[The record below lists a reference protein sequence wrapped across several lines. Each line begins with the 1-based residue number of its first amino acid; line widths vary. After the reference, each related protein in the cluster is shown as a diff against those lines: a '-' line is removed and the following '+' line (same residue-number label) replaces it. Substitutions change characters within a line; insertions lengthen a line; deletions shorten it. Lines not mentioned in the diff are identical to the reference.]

1 MQFRLIRLLSLVAAV
16 LLGLLALAAP
26 ASAGGRLPSDGEDPA
41 ADELTISVTLVDRAA
56 TSEEFPG
63 GTPIEGVTLEVLTP
77 DGEPV
82 GEAETDAEGVA
93 AVVIPGGGTY
103 DVRLDEDTLPE
114 GTELSDPEQV
124 TLTDVAVLGFDKA
137 VQFPIG
143 LQEGAGGIDLQR
155 VLSLVLSGL
164 KFGLIIA
171 LASLGLSLIFGTTGL
186 TNFAHGELI
195 TLGAMLTY
203 AFNVGLGLSL
213 FLAIPVAV
221 LVMMAFGWGQDV
233 GFWRPLRKRGTGNI
247 ALMIVSI
254 GVAIF
259 LRNLYLYVYGGTNR
273 NYGAYV
279 TQPPWTWGP
288 ISITPK
294 EIIIMVIAAVVLVVV
309 SLALSR
315 TRLGKATRAVADN
328 PALASS
334 SGINV
339 NTVITLVWVMGTGLA
354 GLAGSLLGLNQGS
367 EYQMGI
373 KILLLVFAAVTLG
386 GLGTIWGAMAGS
398 IIVGLL
404 TEVSTLFIPGELKY
418 LGAMLILIL
427 VLVFKPQ
434 GLFGRRERV
443 G

>member
-1 MQFRLIRLLSLVAAV
+1 VHVRLIRLL
-16 LLGLLALAAP
+16 GLLAAALVGFVALAAP
-26 ASAGGRLPSDGEDPA
+26 AAGAGQLGADGEDPA
-41 ADELTISVTLVDRAA
+41 GDELTISVKLVDRAA
-56 TSEEFPG
+56 KTEEYPQ
-63 GTPIEGVTLEVLTP
+63 GTPIEGVTLEVLA
-77 DGEPV
+77 DGEQV
-82 GEAETDAEGVA
+82 GEATTDAEGVA
-93 AVVIPGGGTY
+93 AVAIPGGGKY
-103 DVRLDEDTLPE
+103 DVRLDEDTLPD
-114 GTELSDPEQV
+114 GTELSNPDQV
-124 TLTDVAVLGFDKA
+124 SLEGVNVLGFSTT

-143 LQEGAGGIDLQR
+143 LQEGAGGLDLER
-155 VLSLVLSGL
+155 ILGLLISGL

-171 LASLGLSLIFGTTGL
+171 LASLGLSLVFGTTGL

-195 TLGAMLTY
+195 TLGAMLTFG
-203 AFNVGLGLSL
+203 FNSGIGMSL
-213 FLAIPVAV
+213 FLALPLAV
-221 LVMMAFGWGQDV
+221 LVMMAFGWAQDV

-254 GVAIF
+254 GMAIF

-273 NYGAYV
+273 NYAQYA
-279 TQPPWTWGP
+279 TQSPWEWGP

-294 EIIIMVIAAVVLVVV
+294 EIIIIVLATIVLVAV

-339 NTVITLVWVMGTGLA
+339 STVITLVWVMGTGLA
-354 GLAGSLLGLNQGS
+354 GLAGALLGLAQGS
-367 EYQMGI
+367 EYQMGV

-398 IIVGLL
+398 LIVGLL
-404 TEVSTLFIPGELKY
+404 TEFSTLFIPGELKY
-418 LGAMLILIL
+418 VGALFVLIV
-427 VLVFKPQ
+427 VLVVKPQ
-434 GLFGRRERV
+434 GIFGRRERV